1 MPDEQT
7 EVQPEPQPE
16 PQPEQTEDEKM
27 TAAGFRKEHGVWRN
41 K

>member
-1 MPDEQT
+1 MADEQT
-7 EVQPEPQPE
+7 QDQQQAD

-27 TAAGFRKEHGVWRN
+27 TAAGFRKVRGRWV